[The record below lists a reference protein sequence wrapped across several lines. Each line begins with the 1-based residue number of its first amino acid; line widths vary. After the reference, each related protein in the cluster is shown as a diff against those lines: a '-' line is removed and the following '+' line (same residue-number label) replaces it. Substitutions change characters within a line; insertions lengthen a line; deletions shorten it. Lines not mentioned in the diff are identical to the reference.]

1 MSGPLQGAADTPDPS
16 GKGRSREV
24 KLGEMLESLIERGG
38 YNRNRK
44 KILSALDISA
54 AALSQ
59 YVREQTRPS
68 FGKLLAIA
76 DFFDVVVAEELRRMQ
91 ERGRTEEQGGE

>member
-1 MSGPLQGAADTPDPS
+1 MMGGSLQSTSDTPAS
-16 GKGRSREV
+16 NHEGRSREV
-24 KLGEMLESLIERGG
+24 KFGQMLESLIERGG

-44 KILSALDISA
+44 KILSALGISA

-76 DFFDVVVAEELRRMQ
+76 EFFDVSLDRKSVV
-91 ERGRTEEQGGE
+91 

>member
-1 MSGPLQGAADTPDPS
+1 MGGSLQSTAGTPAS
-16 GKGRSREV
+16 NGQGRSREV
-24 KLGEMLESLIERGG
+24 KFGQMLGSLIERGG
-38 YNRNRK
+38 YSRNRK

-68 FGKLLAIA
+68 FGKLLALA
-76 DFFDVVVAEELRRMQ
+76 AVSDLSPSRVVYGSLISSLIDAV
-91 ERGRTEEQGGE
+91 

>member
-1 MSGPLQGAADTPDPS
+1 MSGPLQGAADTPGPS

-44 KILSALDISA
+44 KILR
-54 AALSQ
+54 
-59 YVREQTRPS
+59 V
-68 FGKLLAIA
+68 
-76 DFFDVVVAEELRRMQ
+76 MQ
-91 ERGRTEEQGGE
+91 NPRYY